1 MKYLLQG
8 QLVKLAKEI
17 NGLNPLRDMT
27 AMVALVMAPLLPRIR
42 AGSGKGE
49 ENMGGSINNYCRI
62 DCIMGTDHRHLMK

>member
-17 NGLNPLRDMT
+17 NGLNPLGDMT

-42 AGSGKGE
+42 AGSGNGE
-49 ENMGGSINNYCRI
+49 ENMGGGGSAGDRT
-62 DCIMGTDHRHLMK
+62 GTLVTSEFIF

>member
-42 AGSGKGE
+42 AGSGNGE
-49 ENMGGSINNYCRI
+49 ENMGGGLS
-62 DCIMGTDHRHLMK
+62 G

>member
-42 AGSGKGE
+42 AGSGNGE
-49 ENMGGSINNYCRI
+49 ENMGGGSAGDRT
-62 DCIMGTDHRHLMK
+62 GTLVTSEFIF

>member
-49 ENMGGSINNYCRI
+49 ENMGGGAQRVTEQ
-62 DCIMGTDHRHLMK
+62 GHLLLQSLFSKR